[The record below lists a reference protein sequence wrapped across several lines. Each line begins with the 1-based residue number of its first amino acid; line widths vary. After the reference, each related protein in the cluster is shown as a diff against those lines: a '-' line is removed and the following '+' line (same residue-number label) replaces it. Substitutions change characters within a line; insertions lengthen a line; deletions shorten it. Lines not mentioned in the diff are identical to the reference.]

1 MGRKIRRPPVYRIP
15 MASGVTAQ
23 YGDINYPG
31 DEVGIVGAY
40 ANPET
45 RQIFMQE
52 YEPFTY
58 AHEMF
63 HILDSTVLTDADR
76 RRFQKILGMPK
87 RAWNTG
93 TGMTGG
99 GLRSPSEIG
108 ADYYAAVAV
117 GLDPSRQYEGAYAQS
132 YNPRRLRRFGRSL
145 ERLLARHPE
154 LRPYQAQR

>member
-1 MGRKIRRPPVYRIP
+1 MARKIRRPPVYRIP

-31 DEVGIVGAY
+31 GDVGIVGAY

-52 YEPFTY
+52 YDPFTY

-87 RAWNTG
+87 RAG
-93 TGMTGG
+93 
-99 GLRSPSEIG
+99 PVE
-108 ADYYAAVAV
+108 AV
-117 GLDPSRQYEGAYAQS
+117 
-132 YNPRRLRRFGRSL
+132 
-145 ERLLARHPE
+145 
-154 LRPYQAQR
+154 

>member
-1 MGRKIRRPPVYRIP
+1 VSQPN
-15 MASGVTAQ
+15 TATSTTR
-23 YGDINYPG
+23 GS
-31 DEVGIVGAY
+31 EVGIVGAY

-52 YEPFTY
+52 YDPFTY

-76 RRFQKILGMPK
+76 RRFQRILGMPK

-93 TGMTGG
+93 TGIAGG

-108 ADYYAAVAV
+108 ADYYAAEAI

-132 YNPRRLRRFGRSL
+132 YNPRRLRGSDGRWSVCL
-145 ERLLARHPE
+145 RGIRSCSSTGLRGRGARS
-154 LRPYQAQR
+154 